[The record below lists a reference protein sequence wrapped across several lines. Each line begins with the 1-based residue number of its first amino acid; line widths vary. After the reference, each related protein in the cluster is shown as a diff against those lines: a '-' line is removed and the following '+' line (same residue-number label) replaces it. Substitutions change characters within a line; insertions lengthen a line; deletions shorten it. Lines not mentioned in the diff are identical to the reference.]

1 MLRRILFV
9 ICLLVAVAE
18 ANCQAY
24 SFVGQVDYVLDG
36 DTLSVVSDG
45 GYHRVRLAGVDAPE
59 LSQPYGLE
67 AAMVMRK
74 LVQGQTVLVSVVDED
89 KYGRE
94 VGRVFVNNRC
104 LSCALLAKGAAWHWQ
119 YFDKSSTHFA
129 QHSQLEKQAKEKKLG
144 LWKVGEAIAPWE
156 WRTLNIMKN

>member
-24 SFVGQVDYVLDG
+24 SFIGRVDYVLDG
-36 DTLSVVSDG
+36 DTLSVVSDEV
-45 GYHRVRLAGVDAPE
+45 YHRVRVAGVDAPE

-67 AAMVMRK
+67 AARVLRK
-74 LVQGQTVLVSVVDED
+74 LVQGQTVLVSVADKD

-94 VGRVFVNNRC
+94 VGRVYVGNRC
-104 LSCALLAKGAAWHWQ
+104 LSCVLLAKGTAWHWQ
-119 YFDKSSTHFA
+119 YFDKSSVHFE
-129 QHSQLEKQAKEKKLG
+129 QHSQLEKLA
-144 LWKVGEAIAPWE
+144 
-156 WRTLNIMKN
+156 R

>member
-9 ICLLVAVAE
+9 ICLLVVVTE

-24 SFVGQVDYVLDG
+24 SFIGRVDYVLDG
-36 DTLSVVSDG
+36 DTLSVVSDQ
-45 GYHRVRLAGVDAPE
+45 GYHRVRVAGVDAPE

-67 AAMVMRK
+67 AARVMRK
-74 LVQGQTVLVSVVDED
+74 LVQGQTVQVSVVEED

-104 LSCALLAKGAAWHWQ
+104 LSCAL
-119 YFDKSSTHFA
+119 
-129 QHSQLEKQAKEKKLG
+129 HS
-144 LWKVGEAIAPWE
+144 
-156 WRTLNIMKN
+156 